1 MSRVHYANI
10 AATKEQ
16 EMLRI
21 SNKVK
26 LIDEALEGLGIDAL
40 PGGIYGFT
48 FSPALHNSPL
58 FRAKHFRSYEIHKL
72 DDGLV
77 CLIGFVKIVDAA
89 RFKDTKETFD
99 ILIQPEPEPEAD
111 VLLTLPYSCISQH
124 HQFAVPTDHGIKIA
138 VTPSNTN

>member
-1 MSRVHYANI
+1 MSRVNYANL

-26 LIDEALEGLGIDAL
+26 LIDEVLEGTGIDAL

-72 DDGLV
+72 DDGFV
-77 CLIGFVKIVDAA
+77 CLIGFVQIVDAT

-99 ILIQPEPEPEAD
+99 ILIQPEPEPNSD
-111 VLLTLPYSCISQH
+111 VLLAIPYSCISQH
-124 HQFAVPTDHGIKIA
+124 HQFSVPTDHGIKIA
-138 VTPSNTN
+138 VTP

>member
-1 MSRVHYANI
+1 MSRVNYANVI
-10 AATKEQ
+10 ATKEQ

-26 LIDEALEGLGIDAL
+26 LINEVLEGTGIDAL

-72 DDGLV
+72 DTGLV
-77 CLIGFVKIVDAA
+77 CLIGFVQIVDAT
-89 RFKDTKETFD
+89 RFKDAKETFD
-99 ILIQPEPEPEAD
+99 VLIQPEPEPDAD
-111 VLLTLPYSCISQH
+111 VLLAIPYSCISQH
-124 HQFAVPTDHGIKIA
+124 HQFSVPTDHGIKIA
-138 VTPSNTN
+138 VTP